1 MGPQQIISEFE
12 HAQLSL
18 PEILTIAITDAC
30 NLDCAHCWVEADS
43 CRSVAQ
49 VSVEDLRAVLSDFV
63 RLGGS
68 GVRLTGGEPLL
79 HPDWLEILGFAA
91 EIGLNKIILQTN
103 GMLFSSEDLSALR
116 ELGLDNLQIQIS
128 LDGATAESH
137 DLVRGAGAFRQ
148 TLAGLRQLVRYG
160 LGSQLA
166 LFMTEM
172 RHNLHELPDL
182 FALAVELGIG
192 SVSSGCLVR
201 YGRAETDELIAPPEP
216 AQYQPLLDRFRDD
229 ESFRELYAKIGCVAA
244 FEWCSARSQSSGCC
258 RFIETPYLTAQ
269 GVLYPCLMCHAE
281 EYSVANVFDKGF
293 VTALCEGVPLWSEL
307 QSISRQRTAALLECQ
322 ACELLTS
329 CAGGCMGRTWGS
341 FGDFMRV
348 EDRCQQRLAIARG
361 TERAR

>member
-1 MGPQQIISEFE
+1 MGHLQIISEFKQAE
-12 HAQLSL
+12 LSL
-18 PEILTIAITDAC
+18 PEMLTISLTDAC
-30 NLDCAHCWVEADS
+30 NLDCAHCWVEAGPCES
-43 CRSVAQ
+43 AAQ
-49 VSVEDLRAVLSDFV
+49 VSVEDVRQVLRDFV

-79 HPDWLEILGFAA
+79 HPDWLELLGFAA
-91 EIGLNKIILQTN
+91 EIGLDKIILQTN
-103 GMLFSSEDLSALR
+103 GMLFSPADLSALR
-116 ELGLDNLQIQIS
+116 ELGLDNLQIQVS

-137 DLVRGAGAFRQ
+137 DLVRGEGTFRQ
-148 TLAGLRQLVRYG
+148 TLEGLKQLVRYG

-182 FALAVELGIG
+182 FALALELGVG

-201 YGRAETDELIAPPEP
+201 YGRAATDELIAPPEP
-216 AQYQPLLDRFRDD
+216 EQYQPLLDRFRDD
-229 ESFRELYAKIGCVAA
+229 KGFRELYAKIGCVAA

-281 EYSVANVFDKGF
+281 EYSVADLFEKGF
-293 VTALCEGVPLWSEL
+293 AAALCEGVPLWSEL
-307 QSISRQRTAALLECQ
+307 QSISRQRTAALPECQ
-322 ACELLTS
+322 ACELLSS

-341 FGDFMRV
+341 FGDFMRT
-348 EDRCQQRLAIARG
+348 EDRCQQRRAIASA
-361 TERAR
+361 TEREI